1 MSQSDSGEMAG
12 NSVEQ
17 YCSISEAMKLIN
29 TPFDGDR
36 RKLKEFVDNISTAF
50 ELVRP
55 EQHGLLL
62 KFVKT
67 KITGDARSKLLVRDL
82 SSTWR
87 EVKQILEE
95 NYGVKRTLDFY
106 ACRMF
111 SSRQGNY
118 ESIASCSR
126 IDSMQ

>member
-1 MSQSDSGEMAG
+1 MSQSNPGEMAG
-12 NSVEQ
+12 SSVEH
-17 YCSISEAMKLIN
+17 YCSISEAMKLTN
-29 TPFDGDR
+29 TPFAGDR
-36 RKLKEFVDNISTAF
+36 KKLKKFVDNVSTAF

-67 KITGDARSKLLVRDL
+67 KITGDARNKLFVTNI

-106 ACRMF
+106 V
-111 SSRQGNY
+111 
-118 ESIASCSR
+118 
-126 IDSMQ
+126 